1 MVGEVEDTA
10 SSPSRPRREV
20 QNVTLVNGHKGHEE
34 PETDTDTT
42 EEEGSGSSQASIE
55 PLSQPLRDRF
65 MWLQSAAEDAS
76 LEERERAAL
85 QAAER
90 EGLHLILA
98 PRTKSGYKGVH
109 LKPSK
114 SKPYQTTACGNRKN
128 QHLGRFATA
137 AEAALCYAR
146 HIGRDAAAAAAEKQE
161 ASPPEPT
168 SQAAKQAVATAAEEG
183 LELVRVPSANS
194 GYKGVIYL
202 PYRSKPFQARASS
215 GGGRSEHLG
224 LFDNVEEAALCY
236 ARHERRAAAI
246 AALCDTGL
254 GLGLGEGK
262 ASRSHIHKL
271 AKVSPSAR
279 DSCYSV
285 MSATEALEQ
294 AKAQG
299 LHLLRACTRSG
310 YRGVT
315 HNATSKS
322 RPYVAKISAVARQAS
337 SSSSTSATAS
347 SSATRSLHLGCFATA
362 EEAALRCARHLKD
375 HALPPATHSPPTG
388 RSSPL
393 GASSLATPV
402 PPTSY
407 SLNHHAALEH
417 ARSHGHRRSRDEA
430 FETQGDASRFVR
442 PRAAHAVTQA
452 TAPEPQLQPEPQP
465 QPQAAA
471 VSHAPYMLP
480 MMIPGLHGMY
490 GIPGMPAGGVAATR
504 PVGAGL
510 GAGLP
515 PGSAMLPHGAPLP
528 SPGGLPGMHMPYS
541 GMVPMM
547 LRGAMPSAGMVP
559 QMASQMTS
567 QMAHWPM
574 MQGVPGAQP
583 TPRAAGTPPGAVQA
597 AVRCARGW
605 YGGYDPALVTM
616 AS

>member
-168 SQAAKQAVATAAEEG
+168 SQAAKQAVAMAAEEG

-254 GLGLGEGK
+254 GLGQGEGK

-271 AKVSPSAR
+271 AKVSPSTR
-279 DSCYSV
+279 DSCYSA

-322 RPYVAKISAVARQAS
+322 RPFVAKISAVARQAS
-337 SSSSTSATAS
+337 SSSTTITTTAASS

-375 HALPPATHSPPTG
+375 HALPPATYSPPPG

-393 GASSLATPV
+393 EAISLAMPI
-402 PPTSY
+402 
-407 SLNHHAALEH
+407 SLSPCSLYHHAVFEH
-417 ARSHGHRRSRDEA
+417 ARNLPPPRNCHRRGRDEA
-430 FETQGDASRFVR
+430 FGTEGDASRLVR
-442 PRAAHAVTQA
+442 PRATEHVIQA
-452 TAPEPQLQPEPQP
+452 TATQP
-465 QPQAAA
+465 QPQANEGASAA
-471 VSHAPYMLP
+471 QDPEHQIVDML
-480 MMIPGLHGMY
+480 
-490 GIPGMPAGGVAATR
+490 
-504 PVGAGL
+504 
-510 GAGLP
+510 
-515 PGSAMLPHGAPLP
+515 
-528 SPGGLPGMHMPYS
+528 
-541 GMVPMM
+541 
-547 LRGAMPSAGMVP
+547 
-559 QMASQMTS
+559 ASMERSEQVRHLDILKVLNRI
-567 QMAHWPM
+567 AK
-574 MQGVPGAQP
+574 
-583 TPRAAGTPPGAVQA
+583 AVN
-597 AVRCARGW
+597 
-605 YGGYDPALVTM
+605 
-616 AS
+616 SI